1 MIYTRMFSS
10 EYQIELSSNDD
21 KSELFVW
28 SMITDTSA
36 SATTD
41 PRHPEYASDYPQI
54 VTNNN
59 HE

>member
-1 MIYTRMFSS
+1 MFSS
-10 EYQIELSSNDD
+10 ENQIELDSNDD

-28 SMITDTSA
+28 SIITDTSA